1 MKSKHRIIPIF
12 VPHIGC
18 IHNCVFCNQNS
29 ITGSENNKE
38 EINAEFADKTIKE
51 YLETINTY
59 DTTVEVSFFGGTFTA
74 IDINRQREL
83 LEVAMKYKDNKQIDY
98 IRLSTRPDN
107 INTEIL
113 DHLKSYKVDVI
124 ELGVQSLDNEV
135 LRLSGRGHTANDVY
149 EASKLIKEYGFTLGH
164 QIMIGLP
171 GDTLEKDI
179 ETTKKVIEMKPD
191 LCRIYPALI
200 IKDTPM
206 EIMFKQNK
214 YIPYSLD
221 KAIEVCKIIYSMLIN
236 SKINVIRV
244 GLQATEEISE
254 GKDIIAGPFHP
265 AFREL
270 VEGSIINS
278 VLFYNIDNN
287 FTGEVNIKI
296 NPKDISKLFAYK
308 KKFFN
313 ELIIKLSTKKLKII
327 QENNVPRGEVVVC
340 YGNEDKKVSIDKSYW
355 HKEIKGYF

>member
-29 ITGSENNKE
+29 ITGSEGSKE
-38 EINAEFADKTIKE
+38 EINAEYADRTIKE
-51 YLETINTY
+51 YLETINTC

-74 IDINRQREL
+74 INIDRQREL
-83 LEVAMKYKDNKQIDY
+83 LAVAMKYKENKQIDY

-107 INTEIL
+107 ISSEIL

-124 ELGVQSLDNEV
+124 ELGVQSLDEEV
-135 LRLSGRGHTANDVY
+135 LRLSGRGHTAEDVY
-149 EASKLIKEYGFTLGH
+149 EASRLIKEYGFTLGH

-191 LCRIYPALI
+191 ICRIYPALI

-206 EIMFKQNK
+206 EKMYRQNR
-214 YIPYSLD
+214 YIPYSLE
-221 KAIEVCKIIYSMLIN
+221 KAVEVCKVIYSMLIN

-254 GKDIIAGPFHP
+254 GKDIVAGPFHP

-278 VLFYNIDNN
+278 VLLQNIDNK

-313 ELIIKLSTKKLKII
+313 QLIAKLSTKNLKII
-327 QENNVPRGEVVVC
+327 QDNMISRGDVILSYGKEV
-340 YGNEDKKVSIDKSYW
+340 KVMSIDDAYW